1 MKRLLIADTGP
12 LIIFTKSGKLQLLRE
27 TTGRIV
33 VTNSV
38 MQECIIK
45 SDKPGA
51 TIIRKAFEDGTLS
64 FVDDVDL
71 SAALV
76 KTPLDTGEKAAI
88 ALALSM
94 HDPESSLLIDEVL
107 GRGVAKQY
115 GLRVIGSAGILVVA
129 KRRGVIKK
137 VEPILREWRQMGYW
151 LKESLVAQILRA
163 AGERKT
169 RRP

>member
-12 LIIFTKSGKLQLLRE
+12 LIIFAKSGKLQLLRE
-27 TTGRIV
+27 TAKQIV
-33 VTNSV
+33 VTASV

-51 TIIRKAFEDGTLS
+51 TIIRKAFEDGALS

-76 KTPLDTGEKAAI
+76 KTPLDAGEKATI

-94 HDPESSLLIDEVL
+94 NDPESSLLIDE
-107 GRGVAKQY
+107 
-115 GLRVIGSAGILVVA
+115 IS
-129 KRRGVIKK
+129 
-137 VEPILREWRQMGYW
+137 
-151 LKESLVAQILRA
+151 
-163 AGERKT
+163 
-169 RRP
+169 